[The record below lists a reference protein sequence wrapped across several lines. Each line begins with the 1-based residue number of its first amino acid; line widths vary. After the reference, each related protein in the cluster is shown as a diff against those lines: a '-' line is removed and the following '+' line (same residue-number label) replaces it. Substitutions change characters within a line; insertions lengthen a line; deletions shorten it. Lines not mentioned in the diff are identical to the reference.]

1 MKRVSKL
8 FGFCPSGYNQ
18 IVVFTDEADFVK
30 IMAANP
36 GMTAII
42 QDSDHNVY
50 VAGVTAGASLPA
62 DRAAGHL
69 FATQK

>member
-1 MKRVSKL
+1 MGKS

-30 IMAANP
+30 IVAANP

-50 VAGVTAGASLPA
+50 VAGVTAKARVNDEQSI
-62 DRAAGHL
+62 
-69 FATQK
+69 QV

>member
-1 MKRVSKL
+1 MGKS

-30 IMAANP
+30 IVAANP

-62 DRAAGHL
+62 DRAADHP